1 MTFIRH
7 LSEHVSGDLE
17 EIDIRT
23 IAVKNTEVH
32 TALEGM
38 DLPAEVSGVRPLA
51 LFVVHEL
58 ADVIAIIVN
67 WLVTVTCDDFSFSR
81 TPTSTVPPSWRRCS
95 RRSAPL

>member
-32 TALEGM
+32 SALEGVT
-38 DLPAEVSGVRPLA
+38 LPAEVRD
-51 LFVVHEL
+51 E
-58 ADVIAIIVN
+58 
-67 WLVTVTCDDFSFSR
+67 
-81 TPTSTVPPSWRRCS
+81 
-95 RRSAPL
+95 